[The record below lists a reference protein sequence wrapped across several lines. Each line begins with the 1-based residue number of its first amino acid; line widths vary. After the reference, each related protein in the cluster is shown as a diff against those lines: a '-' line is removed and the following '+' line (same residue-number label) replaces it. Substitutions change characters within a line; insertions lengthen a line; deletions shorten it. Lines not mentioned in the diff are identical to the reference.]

1 MDNWPLMAVP
11 TVTDHLLLRC
21 KEESSLPGE
30 GISLWGRGPVE
41 MGGKRTV
48 GGSIDLRSKY
58 EI

>member
-1 MDNWPLMAVP
+1 MPVDNWPLTAVP

-30 GISLWGRGPVE
+30 GISLWGGGRDALK
-41 MGGKRTV
+41 GGKRT
-48 GGSIDLRSKY
+48 DLRSKY